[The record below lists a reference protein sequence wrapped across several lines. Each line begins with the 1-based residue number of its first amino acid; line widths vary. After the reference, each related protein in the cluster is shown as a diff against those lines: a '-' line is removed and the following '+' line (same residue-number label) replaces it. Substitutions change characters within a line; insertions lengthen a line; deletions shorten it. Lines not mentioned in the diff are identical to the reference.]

1 MDVLASDRG
10 KQCYELNKNVR
21 WANVYDPDGDPDPA
35 IYTDM
40 IGVMKVGGLHTCL
53 CSFDDYISFG
63 HLNRLQFLFQFQN
76 ECRLLFRMPVILVR
90 CSSYCVLDII
100 KPSSFI

>member
-1 MDVLASDRG
+1 MDVLTSDRG

-21 WANVYDPDGDPDPA
+21 WANVYDPGGDPEPA

-40 IGVMKVGGLHTCL
+40 IGVLKVGGLHTCL

-63 HLNRLQFLFQFQN
+63 HLVDRNFS
-76 ECRLLFRMPVILVR
+76 FRMPR
-90 CSSYCVLDII
+90 SSSCCILDII

>member
-21 WANVYDPDGDPDPA
+21 WANVYDPDGDPEPA

-40 IGVMKVGGLHTCL
+40 IGVLKVGGLHTCL

-63 HLNRLQFLFQFQN
+63 HLSRLEFLFQFQV
-76 ECRLLFRMPVILVR
+76 EYRLQYLLFRMPR
-90 CSSYCVLDII
+90 SSSCCILDII

>member
-21 WANVYDPDGDPDPA
+21 WANVYDPDGDPEPA

-40 IGVMKVGGLHTCL
+40 IGVLKVGGLHTCL
-53 CSFDDYISFG
+53 CTFDDYISFG
-63 HLNRLQFLFQFQN
+63 HLSRLEFLFQFQV
-76 ECRLLFRMPVILVR
+76 EYRLQHLGCQEAPAVAF
-90 CSSYCVLDII
+90 
-100 KPSSFI
+100 